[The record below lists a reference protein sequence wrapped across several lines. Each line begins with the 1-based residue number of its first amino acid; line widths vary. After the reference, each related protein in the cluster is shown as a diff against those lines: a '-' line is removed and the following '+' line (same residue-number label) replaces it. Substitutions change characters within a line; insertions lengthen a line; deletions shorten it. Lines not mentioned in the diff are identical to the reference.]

1 MAVNYYDQFQ
11 PLTYN
16 PMTLQ
21 EMLIGPQMMQ
31 QKHDQYQALIDQE
44 GLFDVPALEV
54 DKPGVQQWMDKYK
67 ENINNLSDQLLR
79 SGYNKD
85 LSRRARQIL
94 QEKQQAISSRGYLG
108 RANQAYQQ
116 YLKNVEDEKK
126 RLEKGEINRDQ
137 YERGLAFALQR
148 YNQSGGANSNATY
161 SPWSST
167 KAVDLQE
174 LVSKYGKEITPQTI
188 AKDLGYKYDPSTG
201 IITDSSNK
209 TVTISPER
217 IKNTIISRIM
227 SNPEAMSYLK
237 ERQQLG
243 LTNNIMEDLDKLGNE
258 GALTF
263 YRNDVENKTNYDF
276 GLFKKY
282 QQGLFNDAEISKDAI
297 AEIISLDNMPI
308 ENLAEI
314 AKVGKPKFSSSGDV
328 SYFDAVTNGSNFSLG
343 EPGKPVPFGIATDN
357 NKIINL
363 EESNKIRAHANEQ
376 LDKDFGYWQQID
388 PSVTRD
394 DIIEWEDKWA
404 KNNKAT
410 LAFNFVPSAKYEEK
424 YSQDIDK
431 IKNGSFPN
439 SIKDWAIEGQ
449 KLEDGDDWKDAIKY
463 DPKDNKVVAVST
475 GWSGNGYMLAEITM
489 QNGKTIKAVRKPQE
503 SDKAKFAIA
512 DSIFN
517 HYYDNNRGTSK
528 FINPETGAPIIMN
541 KFITPDGLKATVTL
555 QKPVY
560 NNKGQLMGYENDPS
574 YTNISY
580 NDIMQRLTPFVL
592 KDKYVN
598 KYSKPR
604 ESY

>member
-31 QKHDQYQALIDQE
+31 QKHDQYQALLDQE

-67 ENINNLSDQLLR
+67 ENINDLSDQLLR

-108 RANQAYQQ
+108 RASQAYQQ

-148 YNQSGGANSNATY
+148 YNQSGGAGSNTIY
-161 SPWSST
+161 SPWAST

-209 TVTISPER
+209 TVTLSPER

-276 GLFKKY
+276 GLFKKL
-282 QQGLFNDAEISKDAI
+282 QDGSI
-297 AEIISLDNMPI
+297 
-308 ENLAEI
+308 
-314 AKVGKPKFSSSGDV
+314 SSSGMNADAQTQILSLPWLASDNLADIAKNGLPKRGNTYIPG
-328 SYFDAVTNGSNFSLG
+328 SYM
-343 EPGKPVPFGIATDN
+343 PGALSSYGTSFQTDD
-357 NKIINL
+357 L
-363 EESNKIRAHANEQ
+363 VESNKAKEFANQ
-376 LDKDFGYWQQID
+376 AIDKEYEYLKTLNPNI
-388 PSVTRD
+388 TRED
-394 DIIEWEDKWA
+394 VLKWEDNYA
-404 KNNKAT
+404 KSNKTTA
-410 LAFNFVPSAKYEEK
+410 AFKYVPKAMYEEK
-424 YSQDIDK
+424 YKQDIDELK
-431 IKNGSFPN
+431 TGSLPG
-439 SIKDWAIEGQ
+439 SVQDWYIDGETVEDQKDFHKAIGFS
-449 KLEDGDDWKDAIKY
+449 D
-463 DPKDNKVVAVST
+463 DNKVKEVST
-475 GWSGNGYMLAEITM
+475 AFAANGAMAAFIIMED
-489 QNGKTIKAVRKPQE
+489 GKKYQAVRKPIE
-503 SDKAKFAIA
+503 SDQSKFIVANTL
-512 DSIFN
+512 FN
-517 HYYDNNRGTSK
+517 KYYDNNRGEIT
-528 FINPETGAPIIMN
+528 FTDPITGLPIKMEKAVGPN
-541 KFITPDGLKATVTL
+541 GMEAMITMSLPK
-555 QKPVY
+555 Y
-560 NNKGQLMGYENDPS
+560 NNRGQIIGYTEQQRLPFNSVIEKLTPLVLEQKYVSRERKLNPS
-574 YTNISY
+574 YGG
-580 NDIMQRLTPFVL
+580 R
-592 KDKYVN
+592 
-598 KYSKPR
+598 
-604 ESY
+604 

>member
-31 QKHDQYQALIDQE
+31 QKHDQYQALLDQE

-67 ENINNLSDQLLR
+67 ENINDLSDQLLR

-148 YNQSGGANSNATY
+148 YNQSGGASSNATY
-161 SPWSST
+161 TPWAST

-188 AKDLGYKYDPSTG
+188 ARDLGYKYDPSTG

-282 QQGLFNDAEISKDAI
+282 QEGIFNDAEISKDAI

-308 ENLAEI
+308 ENLAKV
-314 AKVGKPKFSSSGDV
+314 AKYGLGRGNAYRPGSYMPGALSSYGTE
-328 SYFDAVTNGSNFSLG
+328 FQTNNT
-343 EPGKPVPFGIATDN
+343 K
-357 NKIINL
+357 
-363 EESNKIRAHANEQ
+363 ESEMIKSHANEQ
-376 LDKDFGYWQQID
+376 LDKDFSYWQQID
-388 PSVTRD
+388 PSVTRN
-394 DIIEWEDKWA
+394 DIIEWEDNWA

-449 KLEDGDDWKDAIKY
+449 KLEDGDDWIDAIEY

-489 QNGKTIKAVRKPQE
+489 QNGKTIRAVRKPQE